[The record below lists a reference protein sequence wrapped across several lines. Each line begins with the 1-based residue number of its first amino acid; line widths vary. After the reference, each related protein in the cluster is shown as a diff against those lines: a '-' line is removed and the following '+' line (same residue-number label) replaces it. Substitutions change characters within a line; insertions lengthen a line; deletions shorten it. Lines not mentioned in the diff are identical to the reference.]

1 MPIIGN
7 VNGAYASN
15 TRKISSKLSFDIDE
29 VFVARIVNKG
39 EGNDILLKLLDGWEF
54 VASLDDFQNY
64 LPEGL
69 AKFKVTGFEE
79 GKLLLEL
86 LSTNVLENK
95 SKENDSID
103 TLLLKEN
110 IDLSESQYEVLE
122 KMVKHNIPLTKE
134 NIFKVMNLSD
144 FIGKLKQNPEEGNVF
159 IDRYLESRNIDLQ
172 SVEGQEVKNI
182 ITNLIDEFKN
192 INQDDILTL
201 IENNVDLTPENIK
214 SFREVFKENHTMY
227 NDLKQLDFDIKSN
240 DMDNKSLSSDIDK
253 SILTIIKSED
263 KGEALNSIKTLI
275 YSNKEENINIAKQLL
290 QEMPLEKLNL
300 IEKEL
305 TDKEKQILNIKDL
318 SDKNTI
324 ENKDIEK
331 NISSDLKSGIN
342 IDKANKQ
349 VLDKFTEIKNEINSK
364 TLDMKNIIK
373 ELISNSSDSN
383 NNSQLYDK
391 IIGSLKNNI
400 NNFKMFNTISNEYY
414 YMDVPLN
421 LQNKDYECKIIIKDE
436 RGKGKQIDKKNVKI
450 ATSITT
456 ENMGIVDAYIKVT
469 NFNMDVNI
477 KTNEEWMKYVNSKKN
492 KLVED
497 LMTMGYSISIK
508 VEEKLDDLNLSN
520 SREFFNDNNLGTIN
534 ARV

>member
-7 VNGAYASN
+7 INGAYASN

-29 VFVARIVNKG
+29 VFVARIVNRG
-39 EGNDILLKLLDGWEF
+39 EDNDILLKLLDGWEF
-54 VASLDDFQNY
+54 VASLDDFENY

-110 IDLSESQYEVLE
+110 IDLSETQYEVLE

-144 FIGKLKQNPEEGNVF
+144 FIDKLKQNPEEGNIF

-172 SVEGQEVKNI
+172 SEEGQNVKNI

-201 IENNVDLTPENIK
+201 IENSVDLTPENIK
-214 SFREVFKENHTMY
+214 SFREVFKENHTIY
-227 NDLKQLDFDIKSN
+227 NDLQQLDSDIR
-240 DMDNKSLSSDIDK
+240 DNNMSGKAINVEIDK
-253 SILTIIKSED
+253 SEVLSNIKS
-263 KGEALNSIKTLI
+263 LI

-305 TDKEKQILNIKDL
+305 TDKEKQILNTKDS

-331 NISSDLKSGIN
+331 NISSDLKNAIN

-349 VLDKFTEIKNEINSK
+349 VLDKFTEIKNEISGK